1 MRIDPKKWG
10 MTCYAVSKETHR
22 ELTGSRGRGEN
33 VENKFYYG
41 FSGKE

>member
-1 MRIDPKKWG
+1 
-10 MTCYAVSKETHR
+10 MTCYAVSKGTHG
-22 ELTGSRGRGEN
+22 ELTGSRGRREN